1 VKVLNIEIKARL
13 RDRNKIRNW
22 LLAQHARQV
31 GTDHQVD
38 SYFKV
43 PRGRLKLR
51 LGNIEKSLIYYQR
64 PDQAGPKQSD
74 VLLYP
79 VESGSELLEVLK
91 ASLGI
96 KVVVDKI
103 REIYFLE
110 NVKFHI
116 DTVKG
121 LGDFVEIEAIDSDG
135 SVGRERLLEQCQYY
149 LNALEIQPSDLVE
162 VSYSDLLMEKEQ

>member
-1 VKVLNIEIKARL
+1 VKILNIEIKARSA
-13 RDRNKIRNW
+13 DTGKNKSW
-22 LLAQHARQV
+22 LVAQQARFV
-31 GTDHQVD
+31 GTDHQID
-38 SYFKV
+38 TYFKV
-43 PRGRLKLR
+43 PQGRLKLR

-79 VESGSELLEVLK
+79 VESGHELLDVLK
-91 ASLGI
+91 ASLGV

-103 REIYFLE
+103 REIYFLD

-116 DTVKG
+116 DTVQG

-135 SVGRERLLEQCQYY
+135 SIGRERLREQCQYY
-149 LNALEIQPSDLVE
+149 LNALDIKPSDLVE

>member
-1 VKVLNIEIKARL
+1 
-13 RDRNKIRNW
+13 
-22 LLAQHARQV
+22 
-31 GTDHQVD
+31 
-38 SYFKV
+38 V